1 MTSVGSE
8 ALKEKKLPKNCREG
22 GQRRQMTV
30 VTDCQSLLG
39 VLSKLQQQ
47 VDTGVLVVSRASAG
61 PVLSA
66 GADDC

>member
-1 MTSVGSE
+1 
-8 ALKEKKLPKNCREG
+8 
-22 GQRRQMTV
+22 MTV

-47 VDTGVLVVSRASAG
+47 VDTGVLVLVVSRASAG